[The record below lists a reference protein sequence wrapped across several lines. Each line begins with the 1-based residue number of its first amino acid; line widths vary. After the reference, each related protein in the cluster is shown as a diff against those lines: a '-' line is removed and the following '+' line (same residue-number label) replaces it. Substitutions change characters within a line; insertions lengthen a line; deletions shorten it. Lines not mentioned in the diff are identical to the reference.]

1 MKSGAKYMVAAAL
14 VAVAALG
21 GCRGAPADKAELA
34 NLDDGLAAED
44 PVIKG
49 ALEDQIL
56 VDPKLVGQA
65 NQNAATPGN
74 RPNDGASPAV
84 GGTKLAADAEAAG
97 RAAAGTLVA
106 APAPMAFEEG
116 CADCAAERPAT
127 LGAMAR
133 DQGKCDAKLTYAAD
147 WANRL
152 PAAFRVYPKALVRE
166 AAGVD
171 GGKCNIRV
179 VNFQTAAS
187 KQAVLDYYHTMATRA
202 GYSSEHRLRGDEHYL
217 GGTKGNQAF
226 VIMLRRDGSMTDVDL
241 VASGGR

>member
-1 MKSGAKYMVAAAL
+1 MKMGAKLLVSVAMLGL
-14 VAVAALG
+14 VSVSA
-21 GCRGAPADKAELA
+21 CRNAPETTAELSP
-34 NLDDGLAAED
+34 LDDGLTSDDPAA
-44 PVIKG
+44 KG
-49 ALEDQIL
+49 ALEDQIM
-56 VDPKLVGQA
+56 VDPSLSGNA

-74 RPNDGASPAV
+74 KPVDGGSPAI
-84 GGTKLAADAEAAG
+84 GGGKVAADAEAAA

-106 APAPMAFEEG
+106 APKPMPFEEG
-116 CADCAAERPAT
+116 CQDCAQNRPVT

-133 DQGKCDAKLTYAAD
+133 DQGKCDAKLSYGNQ
-147 WANRL
+147 WAERL

-171 GGKCNIRV
+171 GGKCNLRV

-202 GYSSEHRLRGDEHYL
+202 GYSSEHRLRGEEHYL
-217 GGTKGNQAF
+217 GGTKGEQAF
-226 VIMLRRDGSMTDVDL
+226 VIMLRRDGAMTDVDL